1 MIRGW
6 SCGREERAVLGR
18 ARVRHRGRNDTGFNQ
33 SQNMKG
39 SAVTKRLTDR
49 LAGGHVRCV
58 YEHIRDG
65 RGGTH
70 TELCVKL

>member
-1 MIRGW
+1 M
-6 SCGREERAVLGR
+6 LGR
-18 ARVRHRGRNDTGFNQ
+18 ARVRHRGRNNTGFNQ
-33 SQNMKG
+33 SPNLKGLAVMK
-39 SAVTKRLTDR
+39 RPTDR

-58 YEHIRDG
+58 YEHIRGG